1 MFGGVPYYNR
11 LIDRSATVRENI
23 INMIASPGARLENVV
38 AMYLNSEIS
47 KITNATLT
55 TKMLETEIEQ
65 VKMANL
71 PCYKYGFISRGGLD
85 EKRADDMILIE
96 LRELYK

>member
-23 INMIASPGARLENVV
+23 INLIASPGARLENVV

-71 PCYKYGFISRGGLD
+71 PCYKYGFI
-85 EKRADDMILIE
+85 
-96 LRELYK
+96 